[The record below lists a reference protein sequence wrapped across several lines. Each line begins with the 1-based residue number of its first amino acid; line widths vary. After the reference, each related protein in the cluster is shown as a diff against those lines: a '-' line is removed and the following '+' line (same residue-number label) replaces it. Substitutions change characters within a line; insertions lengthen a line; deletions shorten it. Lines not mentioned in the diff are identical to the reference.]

1 MVSMDLLRNIQIFAD
16 GAVIRQIPDLIAKY
30 HVRGFTTNP
39 TLMAKEGI
47 RDYRAFAKEL
57 LAVVGG
63 RPVSFEVFADELDE
77 MHRQAMT
84 LADWGENVYVKIP
97 ITNTRR
103 ESTAEL
109 VKSLSASGVKVN
121 VTAVFTSQ
129 QIQGLAHCF
138 DTGTPAVVSVFA
150 GRIADAGIDPA
161 SIVRRALDQ
170 FAAQKHVEVLWAS
183 CREIFNVVSA
193 ATVGCH
199 IVTVPIGMLDKLD
212 LLGKDLADF
221 SLDTVKM
228 FRADAL
234 ASGLSL

>member
-1 MVSMDLLRNIQIFAD
+1 MNLLRNIKIFAD
-16 GAVIRQIPDLIAKY
+16 GAVTRQVPELIEKFAIS
-30 HVRGFTTNP
+30 GFTTNP

-63 RPVSFEVFADELDE
+63 RPVSFEVFADDVED
-77 MHRQAMT
+77 MRRQALT

-109 VKSLSASGVKVN
+109 VKSLSHAGVKLN
-121 VTAVFTSQ
+121 VTAVFTPE
-129 QIQGLAHCF
+129 QIAGLARCF
-138 DTGTPAVVSVFA
+138 DDGTPAVVSIFA
-150 GRIADAGIDPA
+150 GRIADAGIDPS
-161 SIVRRALDQ
+161 SIIRGALSQ
-170 FAAQKHVEVLWAS
+170 FQSQPHVEVLWAS
-183 CREIFNVVSA
+183 VREIYNVVHA
-193 ATVGCH
+193 ADVGCH
-199 IVTVPIGMLDKLD
+199 IVTVPINMLDKLRS
-212 LLGKDLADF
+212 LGKDLAEF

>member
-1 MVSMDLLRNIQIFAD
+1 M
-16 GAVIRQIPDLIAKY
+16 
-30 HVRGFTTNP
+30 
-39 TLMAKEGI
+39 GI
-47 RDYRAFAKEL
+47 RDYRTFATQL

-63 RPVSFEVFADELDE
+63 RPVSFEVFADDIEE
-77 MHRQAMT
+77 MRRQALT
-84 LADWGENVYVKIP
+84 LAGWGENVYVKIP

-109 VKSLSASGVKVN
+109 VKSLSSAGVKLN
-121 VTAVFTSQ
+121 VTAVFTPE
-129 QIQGLAHCF
+129 QIVGLSRCF
-138 DTGTPAVVSVFA
+138 DSGTPAVVSIFA

-161 SIVRRALDQ
+161 SIIGGALEQ
-170 FAAQKHVEVLWAS
+170 FQAQAHVEVLWAS

-193 ATVGCH
+193 ASVGCH
-199 IVTVPIGMLDKLD
+199 IVTVPIGMLDKLSS
-212 LLGKDLADF
+212 LGKDLAEF